1 MNERCL
7 ICGRDLRELE
17 VPHGFVPDDYCSP
30 ECARTKAIVDAIKG
44 IETMLEKPRPYW
56 IELSAHDA
64 KYPIYSGQ
72 IKPSERTQ

>member
-1 MNERCL
+1 MNCL
-7 ICGRDLRELE
+7 ICGRLPAAEANYAWMPGDT
-17 VPHGFVPDDYCSP
+17 CSP

-44 IETMLEKPRPYW
+44 IEIMLEKPRPYW
-56 IELSAHDA
+56 IELSAHDV

>member
-1 MNERCL
+1 MRCP
-7 ICGRDLRELE
+7 ICKCE
-17 VPHGFVPDDYCSP
+17 VPADHTFGEMDGWTDTCSP

-44 IETMLEKPRPYW
+44 IEIMLEKPRPYW
-56 IELSAHDA
+56 IELSAHDV

>member
-1 MNERCL
+1 MKTYQCSL
-7 ICGRDLRELE
+7 CGKETLPTVRKFDFA
-17 VPHGFVPDDYCSP
+17 GDTCSP

-44 IETMLEKPRPYW
+44 IEIMLEKPRPYW
-56 IELSAHDA
+56 IELSAHDV